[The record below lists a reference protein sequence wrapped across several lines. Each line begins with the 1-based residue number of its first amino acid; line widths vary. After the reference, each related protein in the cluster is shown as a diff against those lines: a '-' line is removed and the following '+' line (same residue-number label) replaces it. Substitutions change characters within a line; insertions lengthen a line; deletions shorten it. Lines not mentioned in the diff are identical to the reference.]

1 MAPLDLCLHIF
12 SSLFCSVLV
21 NGNSRGF
28 FHTSR
33 GLRQG
38 DPLSLL
44 LFLLIMEALSRMLDK
59 ATEGVFISSF
69 SVGNSNRNILTIS
82 HLLFADDTLIMC
94 GVELD
99 QLWYLRSVSIWFQ
112 VVSTLKINL
121 SKSELVPVGSIPNVT
136 ALASILGCR
145 VSALPLM
152 YLGLPLRASFKK
164 KTIWNAVV
172 EKVEKRLAGWKRIYL
187 SKGGRL
193 TLIKSTL
200 SSLPS
205 YYLSLFPL
213 PMSSSSY

>member
-1 MAPLDLCLHIF
+1 
-12 SSLFCSVLV
+12 
-21 NGNSRGF
+21 
-28 FHTSR
+28 
-33 GLRQG
+33 
-38 DPLSLL
+38 
-44 LFLLIMEALSRMLDK
+44 MEALSRMVDK
-59 ATEGVFISSF
+59 ATKGGFIFGF
-69 SVGNSNRNILTIS
+69 SVGNSAGNILTIS

-94 GVELD
+94 RADLD
-99 QLWYLRSVSIWFQ
+99 QLWYLQGVFIWFQ
-112 VVSTLKINL
+112 TISELKINL
-121 SKSELVPVGSIPNVT
+121 SKSELIPVGNVPNVT

-152 YLGLPLRASFKK
+152 YLGLPLGASFKK
-164 KTIWNAVV
+164 KSIWNVVV
-172 EKVEKRLAGWKRIYL
+172 EKVEKCLAGWKRIYL